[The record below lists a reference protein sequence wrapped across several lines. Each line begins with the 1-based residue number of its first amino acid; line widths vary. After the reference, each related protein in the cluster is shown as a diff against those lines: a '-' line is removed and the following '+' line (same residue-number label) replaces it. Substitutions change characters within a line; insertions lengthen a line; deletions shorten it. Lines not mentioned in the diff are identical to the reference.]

1 MADLSREE
9 ILTLARAAGV
19 TIPPELVAE
28 VGYSLNGVL
37 EALANIDI
45 PGLDEIEPLPIIL
58 PALPADAPG
67 RRPEP

>member
-1 MADLSREE
+1 MSDLTEAD

-37 EALANIDI
+37 EALDNIDI

-58 PALPADAPG
+58 PAPPG
-67 RRPEP
+67 GEA

>member
-1 MADLSREE
+1 MADLTEEE

-19 TIPPELVAE
+19 TIPPTLVAE

-37 EALANIDI
+37 EALANIDV

-58 PALPADAPG
+58 PAPSSDAS
-67 RRPEP
+67 

>member
-1 MADLSREE
+1 MPDLTDED

-19 TIPPELVAE
+19 NIPPELVSE

-37 EALANIDI
+37 EALDSIDI

-58 PALPADAPG
+58 PTPPSGQA
-67 RRPEP
+67 

>member
-1 MADLSREE
+1 MPDLTEAE

-37 EALANIDI
+37 EALDNIDL
-45 PGLDEIEPLPIIL
+45 PDLDQIEPLPIIL
-58 PALPADAPG
+58 PGPPADAA
-67 RRPEP
+67 

>member
-1 MADLSREE
+1 MPDLTETE

-37 EALANIDI
+37 EALDNIDL
-45 PGLDEIEPLPIIL
+45 PNLDQIEPLPIIL
-58 PALPADAPG
+58 PGPPADAV
-67 RRPEP
+67 

>member
-1 MADLSREE
+1 MADLTEAE

-19 TIPPELVAE
+19 DIPPELVAE

-37 EALANIDI
+37 EALDNIDI

-58 PALPADAPG
+58 PQPPVDAA
-67 RRPEP
+67 

>member
-1 MADLSREE
+1 MADLTEE
-9 ILTLARAAGV
+9 DILTMARAAGI

-37 EALANIDI
+37 EALDRIDI

-58 PALPADAPG
+58 PAPPAGAT
-67 RRPEP
+67 

>member
-1 MADLSREE
+1 MPDLTDED

-19 TIPPELVAE
+19 AIPTELVAE

-37 EALANIDI
+37 EALDSIDI

-58 PALPADAPG
+58 SAPPAG
-67 RRPEP
+67 ES

>member
-1 MADLSREE
+1 MPDLTDED

-37 EALANIDI
+37 EALDSIDV
-45 PGLDEIEPLPIIL
+45 PGLDEIEALPIIL
-58 PALPADAPG
+58 PDQPAETA
-67 RRPEP
+67 

>member
-1 MADLSREE
+1 MPDLTDEE

-37 EALANIDI
+37 EALDSIDI
-45 PGLDEIEPLPIIL
+45 PGLDEIEALPIIR
-58 PALPADAPG
+58 PSPTPDA
-67 RRPEP
+67 E